1 MKWAVDYTERRKGG
15 ESCWKR
21 KIVEGNDIADALEC
35 AKNEICAR
43 WEKDKEIEDGFI
55 YTIDL
60 LAAPEDIVTVEE
72 VEDED

>member
-1 MKWAVDYTERRKGG
+1 MKWAVDYTERRKDS

-21 KIVEGNDIADALEC
+21 KIVEGNDITDALEC
-35 AKNEICAR
+35 AKSELHAR
-43 WEKDKEIEDGFI
+43 WENDSDIVDAFI

-60 LAAPEDIVTVEE
+60 LADPEEIVTVEE